1 MFFGSAVVA
10 ATNLL
15 VLRELHELRNLPRL
29 PIKVQ
34 FYLVLN
40 MVTLKEN
47 IDSFI
52 IVMFQDQRGTDWRP
66 GPPDTIPQKF
76 ENETFTQGT
85 HQRFPFTLRR
95 RDLKKTW
102 QSPAILYLCLRKPRA
117 GKSNGNHDY
126 IVFEKLI
133 FMFSIHTQKTKS
145 RLFQIFIFRDGLE

>member
-76 ENETFTQGT
+76 ENETFTQET
-85 HQRFPFTLRR
+85 HQMFPFTLRR
-95 RDLKKTW
+95 RNLKKTW
-102 QSPAILYLCLRKPRA
+102 QSPAILDLCLRKTRA

-126 IVFEKLI
+126 IVFEKLT
-133 FMFSIHTQKTKS
+133 FMFFYPHSENKKPAFFKFSFFVT
-145 RLFQIFIFRDGLE
+145 D